1 MFVYGLLTAALAAVP
16 TALSQTIVYNSAHN
30 ATPISGTWSSGSKA
44 VVTGD
49 FANPANLS
57 FNYPKT
63 TGVSYAFTDDGFYEV
78 ARYRFTS
85 NGETPQQYAP
95 GRRTKHTSPCSNPSC
110 ITGVLQWHHG
120 THQLL
125 DNGSIVLTPFGDGY
139 QQIQDPCAAESNFI
153 EDYNFTELYNMW
165 QIFLDPTDGPKL
177 HLFNFDGS
185 PVAPLFQVY
194 STANM
199 LPSRKLRNTT
209 ASIDAVSLL
218 ATNAGPRSW
227 SSADV
232 MSLVSAVFALG
243 VGSLL
248 V

>member
-44 VVTGD
+44 VVTGE

-85 NGETPQQYAP
+85 NG
-95 GRRTKHTSPCSNPSC
+95 SNPSC

-120 THQLL
+120 KHQLL
-125 DNGSIVLTPFGDGY
+125 NNGSIVLTPFGDGY

-153 EDYNFTELYNMW
+153 EDYNFTELYNSW

-232 MSLVSAVFALG
+232 MSFVSAVFALG